1 MPKAMSYTK
10 GSIIYFSGDKDERI
24 FILQKG
30 FIVLTSTEAE
40 TGQTVTEYVKEG
52 EFFGVKSALGRFPRD
67 ETATVA
73 VDSSVISMSVPE
85 FEQLFSSNKQV
96 IMKMLKVFSKQLRS
110 VHKKIESI
118 LGNGATVNLETGM
131 ISVAQSFYNDEQYRS
146 CCDVCLK
153 FLTLYPQSTQK
164 GKIAQLYADSRVRF
178 DKLQSRRIANEEKE
192 SDPSEKAFSLPAFS
206 RFAKTFEPGSV
217 IIAEY
222 ERGET
227 FYLIQSGSVQLVKCV
242 NNAHKNLDILH
253 PGEFFGE
260 MAILE
265 NSPRSATCVAIDKVE
280 VLEFNKENFEI
291 LITGNPQMA
300 LILLKLFCKRIYD
313 QKRRL
318 EILVTTDPLARIA
331 EVFLMFDEMN
341 PVPNPTGKSR
351 TFNLTVSDL
360 VHWAG
365 LTTEVVRDEIN
376 RLVEK
381 DKIEVFDT
389 HIVVKNIS
397 DMKRTIDTRRSQ
409 RVL

>member
-1 MPKAMSYTK
+1 MSYTK
-10 GSIIYFSGDKDERI
+10 GSIIFFSGDKDERI

-131 ISVAQSFYNDEQYRS
+131 ISVAQSFYSEDEYRS

-153 FLTLYPQSTQK
+153 FLKLYPNSPAKDIMIKMYTDA
-164 GKIAQLYADSRVRF
+164 KIRME
-178 DKLQSRRIANEEKE
+178 KLQQRAARNEQQN
-192 SDPSEKAFSLPAFS
+192 SIDAVPITPSVFSLPGFA
-206 RFAKTFEPGSV
+206 RFAKTFEPGAV
-217 IIAEY
+217 IIAEF
-222 ERGET
+222 EPGES
-227 FYLIQSGSVQLVKCV
+227 FYLIQSGVVQLVKCV
-242 NNAHKNLDILH
+242 NGVKKNLDMLH

-260 MAILE
+260 MAILD
-265 NSPRSATCVAIDKVE
+265 NTPRSATCLAYTKVT
-280 VLEFNKENFEI
+280 VLEFNKENFVQ
-291 LITGNPQMA
+291 LITGNPQIA

-313 QKRRL
+313 QRRRFR
-318 EILVTTDPLARIA
+318 ILVMPEPQIRIA
-331 EVFLMFDEMN
+331 DVFLMYDEMN
-341 PVPNPTGKSR
+341 PVSNPAERKR
-351 TFNLTVSDL
+351 TFYITVQDIANWTAMPVEQVQDEL
-360 VHWAG
+360 NRMAEKRRIEMFTDHM
-365 LTTEVVRDEIN
+365 VVFNIVDME
-376 RLVEK
+376 RLVEG
-381 DKIEVFDT
+381 VMQM
-389 HIVVKNIS
+389 H
-397 DMKRTIDTRRSQ
+397 Q
-409 RVL
+409 

>member
-1 MPKAMSYTK
+1 MSYTK

>member
-341 PVPNPTGKSR
+341 PVTNPTGKSR

>member
-1 MPKAMSYTK
+1 MSYTK

-242 NNAHKNLDILH
+242 NDVRKNLDILH

-300 LILLKLFCKRIYD
+300 LILVKLFCKRIYD

-331 EVFLMFDEMN
+331 EVCLMFDEMN
-341 PVPNPTGKSR
+341 PVTNPTGKSR

>member
-1 MPKAMSYTK
+1 MSYTK

-341 PVPNPTGKSR
+341 PVTNPTGKSR

>member
-73 VDSSVISMSVPE
+73 VDSRVISMSVPE

-146 CCDVCLK
+146 CCDVCLR

-242 NNAHKNLDILH
+242 NDVRKNLDILH

-300 LILLKLFCKRIYD
+300 LILVKLFCKRIYD

-341 PVPNPTGKSR
+341 PVTNPTGKSR

>member
-242 NNAHKNLDILH
+242 NDVRKNLDILH

-300 LILLKLFCKRIYD
+300 LILVKLFCKRIYD

-341 PVPNPTGKSR
+341 PVTNPTGKSR

>member
-1 MPKAMSYTK
+1 MSYTK

-242 NNAHKNLDILH
+242 NDVRKNLDILH

-300 LILLKLFCKRIYD
+300 LILVKLFCKRIYD

-341 PVPNPTGKSR
+341 PVTNPTGKSR

>member
-1 MPKAMSYTK
+1 MSYTK

-73 VDSSVISMSVPE
+73 VDSSVISMPVPE

-300 LILLKLFCKRIYD
+300 LILLNLFCKRIYD

-341 PVPNPTGKSR
+341 PVTNPTGKSR

>member
-242 NNAHKNLDILH
+242 NDVRKNLDILH

-300 LILLKLFCKRIYD
+300 LILVKLFCKRIYD

-341 PVPNPTGKSR
+341 PVTNPTGKSR
-351 TFNLTVSDL
+351 TFNLSVSDL

>member
-300 LILLKLFCKRIYD
+300 LILLNLFCKRIYD

-341 PVPNPTGKSR
+341 PVTNPTGKSR

>member
-30 FIVLTSTEAE
+30 LIVLTSTEAE
-40 TGQTVTEYVKEG
+40 TGQTATECVKEG

-178 DKLQSRRIANEEKE
+178 DKLQSRRIAKEEKE

-242 NNAHKNLDILH
+242 NDARKNLDILH

-341 PVPNPTGKSR
+341 PVTNSTGKSR

>member
-1 MPKAMSYTK
+1 MSYTK

-73 VDSSVISMSVPE
+73 VDSRVISMSVPE

-146 CCDVCLK
+146 CCDVCLR

-242 NNAHKNLDILH
+242 NDVRKNLDILH

-300 LILLKLFCKRIYD
+300 LILVKLFCKRIYD

-341 PVPNPTGKSR
+341 PVTNPTGKSR

>member
-131 ISVAQSFYNDEQYRS
+131 ISIAQSFYNDEQYRS

-341 PVPNPTGKSR
+341 PVTNPTGKSR

-389 HIVVKNIS
+389 YIVVKNIS